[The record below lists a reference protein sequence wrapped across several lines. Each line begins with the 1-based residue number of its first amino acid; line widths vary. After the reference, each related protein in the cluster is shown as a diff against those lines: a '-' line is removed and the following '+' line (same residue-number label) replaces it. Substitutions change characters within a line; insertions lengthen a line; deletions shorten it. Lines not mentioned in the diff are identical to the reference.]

1 MEHVYNYHVPLTL
14 SNYTFIQ
21 CCWALSILTFVGNY
35 EDVAGVMDT
44 LRQTYSLSFNKHT
57 SLGAAS
63 GADEA
68 ALYTAALSA
77 WCLLLTVMT
86 TAPDNLSM

>member
-1 MEHVYNYHVPLTL
+1 ML
-14 SNYTFIQ
+14 TFI
-21 CCWALSILTFVGNY
+21 GNY
-35 EDVAGVMDT
+35 EDIEGVMEA
-44 LRQTYSLSFNKHT
+44 LRQTYSLSFIKHT

-77 WCLLLTVMT
+77 WCLLLTVIT